1 MFKKILIFISSAVVL
16 AGLLTI
22 GVGAQTIEQ
31 PEKPAVPTV
40 EFKTETE
47 IFLTEIN
54 GYEYKIGDNDWQ
66 ESGLFKELTPN
77 SEYVLYQRVAET
89 DTNYA
94 SEASDGL
101 TVKTDCEHRF
111 RAANCLEHKT
121 CTICGFV
128 SEEVGTHIGSSK
140 ERVIIKATPEKD
152 GYEAQ
157 KCLNC
162 GKAAKKLL
170 PIYRP
175 AEFYFYDSSFYY
187 TGKEIKPDIRIEDS
201 KGQRVN
207 YKYYTVEYSNNINAG
222 TGTITV
228 TFKGSRYEGTMS
240 TNFTIKKRNMT
251 EGKISW
257 DKEKYFYNK
266 NGVKPKVTVNRYS
279 VIAPQSSMTYKY
291 SNNTKVGVG
300 TVEITFSGNFTGT
313 KKLNF
318 KIYPKVN
325 ATQFTLYGTQSK
337 KFTATSSHKI
347 KYTVGN
353 TKIIKLS
360 GGKIKAL
367 KNGSTTIK
375 VTSNGVTLKVPV
387 TVKSVGLNK
396 TKLTAY
402 TGAKQQ
408 LTVLGGTGKYTWSSS
423 NKSIAKVSS
432 KGIITPLKSGTCYIY
447 AKKGSKT
454 FKCKVTVSQY
464 YKGTKIPD
472 FAAVVGKL
480 PYDSGVLEG
489 FYCEAFKNV
498 TEAQVTEYKKRLTN
512 SGYNFALKKKVNGV
526 TVYTYIKGNS
536 VIAVALHK
544 GEFAVTIM

>member
-22 GVGAQTIEQ
+22 GVGAQTTEQ

-128 SEEVGTHIGSSK
+128 SEEVGTHDFNTDK
-140 ERVIIKATPEKD
+140 KVIVKATPEKD
-152 GYEAQ
+152 GYIA
-157 KCLNC
+157 KLCLNC
-162 GKAAKKLL
+162 GAENSNRSV
-170 PIYRP
+170 IHRP
-175 AEFYFYDSSFYY
+175 AKIRITTFDSDYN
-187 TGKEIKPDIRIEDS
+187 GKEIKPSITVYGNDGFTILE
-201 KGQRVN
+201 KN
-207 YKYYTVEYSNNINAG
+207 YTVGYLNNINAG
-222 TGTITV
+222 KATITV
-228 TFKGSRYEGTMS
+228 TFKGIKYEGYMS
-240 TNFTIKKRNMT
+240 TNFTIEKRNIINCRL
-251 EGKISW
+251 KW
-257 DKEKYFYNK
+257 DKTKYFYNK
-266 NGVKPKVTVNRYS
+266 NGTKPIFTANCGTIKV
-279 VIAPQSSMTYKY
+279 PKSSISYEY
-291 SNNTKVGVG
+291 SNNKKVGTG
-300 TVEITFSGNFTGT
+300 TVKVTFSGNFTGT
-313 KKLNF
+313 RKLNF

-408 LTVLGGTGKYTWSSS
+408 LTVLGDTGKYTWSSS

-498 TEAQVTEYKKRLTN
+498 TKAQVTEYKKRLTN
-512 SGYNFALKKKVNGV
+512 SGYNFALKKKVDGV

>member
-1 MFKKILIFISSAVVL
+1 MFKKFLIFISSAIVL
-16 AGLLTI
+16 VGLLTI
-22 GVGAQTIEQ
+22 GVSAQTKEQ
-31 PEKPAVPTV
+31 AEKPAVPTV

-47 IFLTEIN
+47 IFLTEIS
-54 GYEYKIGDNDWQ
+54 GFEYKIGDNDWQ
-66 ESGLFKELTPN
+66 ESGLFKGLSPN

-89 DTNYA
+89 DTKYA

-128 SEEVGTHIGSSK
+128 SEEVGTHKGSSK

-152 GYEAQ
+152 GYEAE

-162 GKAAKKLL
+162 GKAAKKLW
-170 PIYRP
+170 PIERP
-175 AEFYFYDSSFYY
+175 VKFYFHDSSFYY
-187 TGKEIKPDIRIEDS
+187 TGKEIKPTFRIEDS
-201 KGQRVN
+201 RGQNVG
-207 YKYYTVEYSNNINAG
+207 YKQYTVEYSNNINAG

-228 TFKGSRYEGTMS
+228 KFKGNRYEGSMS
-240 TNFTIKKRNMT
+240 TTFTIKKRNMT
-251 EGKISW
+251 NGKVCW
-257 DKEKYFYNK
+257 DKAKYFYNK
-266 NGVKPKVTVNRYS
+266 NGVKPIITVDRYS

-291 SNNTKVGVG
+291 SNNKKVGVG

-313 KKLNF
+313 KKINF
-318 KIYPKVN
+318 NIYPKVN
-325 ATQFTLYGTQSK
+325 ATEFTLYGTESK

-353 TKIIKLS
+353 SKIVKFS

-367 KNGSTTIK
+367 KKGSTTLK
-375 VTSNGVTLKVPV
+375 VTSNGVTLKIPI
-387 TVKSVGLNK
+387 TVKSVALNK

-402 TGAKQQ
+402 TGVKRQ
-408 LTVLGGTGKYTWSSS
+408 LTVLGGAGKYTWSSS

-432 KGIITPLKSGTCYIY
+432 TGKITPLKSGTCYIY
-447 AKKGSKT
+447 AKKGKQT

-464 YKGTKIPD
+464 YKGTIIPD

-480 PYDSGVLEG
+480 PNESGVVEG
-489 FYCEAFKNV
+489 LYCEGFKNV

-512 SGYNFALKKKVNGV
+512 SGYNFALKKKVDGV
-526 TVYTYIKGNS
+526 TVYTYVKGNS
-536 VIAVALHK
+536 IIAVTLHK
-544 GEFAVTIM
+544 GELVVAFA